1 MAFIHCIVHLM
12 YISPKSTIS
21 LVTINMLSYLGLQ
34 LWIINFYVTTVLRV
48 WYEVQGYISCPKL
61 IANFLNASI
70 ILFAFI
76 IWFEFIGG
84 GIGGLV
90 FVVLFVLVFSR

>member
-1 MAFIHCIVHLM
+1 MAFIHCIFHLM
-12 YISPKSTIS
+12 YISPKYTIS
-21 LVTINMLSYLGLQ
+21 LVTINMLSYLGLP

-70 ILFAFI
+70 ILFTFI
-76 IWFEFIGG
+76 I
-84 GIGGLV
+84 
-90 FVVLFVLVFSR
+90 